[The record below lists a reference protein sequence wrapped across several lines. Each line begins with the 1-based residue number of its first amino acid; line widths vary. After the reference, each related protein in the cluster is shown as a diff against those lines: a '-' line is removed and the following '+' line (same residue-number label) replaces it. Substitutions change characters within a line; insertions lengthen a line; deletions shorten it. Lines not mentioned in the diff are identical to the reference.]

1 MKCNV
6 RLIVNGE
13 LVSEREEEV
22 TLFKLDEWEKA
33 YEDVREKTSGGA

>member
-1 MKCNV
+1 MRCNV

-33 YEDVREKTSGGA
+33 HEDVREKTSGGA